1 MIPESMKKPFWL
13 VPVSILSVTC
23 GMFLMTV
30 YLVPEFAP
38 HMYEK
43 MFRRGL
49 YVAAPW
55 VAFINIVIPVF
66 ALWFH
71 TNRGEGDAD

>member
-13 VPVSILSVTC
+13 APASILSVTA

-30 YLVPEFAP
+30 YFVPSFAP
-38 HMYEK
+38 HLHEN

-49 YVAAPW
+49 HVAAPW
-55 VAFINIVIPVF
+55 VAFINIAIPVF
-66 ALWFH
+66 GLWYH
-71 TNRGEGDAD
+71 TSRGGDAE